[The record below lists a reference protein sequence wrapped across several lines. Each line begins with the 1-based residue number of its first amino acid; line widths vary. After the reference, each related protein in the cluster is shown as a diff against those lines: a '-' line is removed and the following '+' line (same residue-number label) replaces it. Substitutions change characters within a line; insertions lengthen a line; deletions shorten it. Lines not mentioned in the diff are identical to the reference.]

1 LEAIHLTKS
10 FGERVVVDDLAFTAP
25 DGKVTGFLGPNGA
38 GKTTTFRM
46 LLGLAR
52 PTAGRGLV
60 DGRPYASLSS
70 PRRRVGAVLESSGF
84 HPGRSGRDHL
94 RVVAR
99 AARID
104 QRRVDELLEFVGLS
118 AAGTRRV
125 GGYSMG
131 MRQRLALA
139 TALLG
144 DPSTLVLDEPTNG
157 LDPDGIRWLRHQI
170 RDWAAEGR
178 CVVVSSHLL
187 AEVAQAV
194 DHVVIINHGRI
205 AHESDAGMSTAETIV
220 RCADPQ
226 RLAAA
231 VRTRSATAAVENGVV
246 RVAGLDSTQVG
257 DLAAQEV
264 IAIYEMRASDPAVA
278 LEELFINATSTTRP
292 TPGNEPTP

>member
-1 LEAIHLTKS
+1 MVVLQAIDLTKTY
-10 FGERVVVDDLAFTAP
+10 GDRVVVDRLSFTAP

-46 LLGLAR
+46 LLGLAH
-52 PTAGRGLV
+52 PTDGLGLI
-60 DGRPYASLSS
+60 DGECYASLVA

-84 HPGRSGRDHL
+84 HPGRGGRDHL

-99 AARID
+99 AAGIE
-104 QRRVDELLEFVGLS
+104 QRRVDELLDFVGLG
-118 AAGTRRV
+118 AAGGRRV

-157 LDPDGIRWLRHQI
+157 LDPEGIRWLRHQL
-170 RDWAAEGR
+170 RDWASEGR

-194 DHVVIINHGRI
+194 DHIVIINDGRI
-205 AHESDAGMSTAETIV
+205 AHETDASVGLPATLV
-220 RCADPQ
+220 RCADPH

-231 VRTRSATAAVENGVV
+231 IVRLGGTATVDEGLV
-246 RVAGLDSTQVG
+246 RAGGLDSTQLG
-257 DLAAQEV
+257 DLAARLS
-264 IAIYEMRASDPAVA
+264 IAIYEMSTNDPVAA
-278 LEELFINATSTTRP
+278 LEELFIKVTRSQP
-292 TPGNEPTP
+292 AR